1 MIASKAVRDKNLRK
15 KTYQSNEL
23 LNICSFYPP
32 DMNIIR
38 KELKRLKT
46 DLAVESAEELREIPI
61 VSVKVFMPDEEEQYS
76 DESEG
81 EEDAEDL
88 PNNLEVVEIK

>member
-1 MIASKAVRDKNLRK
+1 M
-15 KTYQSNEL
+15 
-23 LNICSFYPP
+23 
-32 DMNIIR
+32 
-38 KELKRLKT
+38 LKT

-88 PNNLEVVEIK
+88 PNNLKVVEIK